1 SPGSVATP
9 PVTTRTGSP
18 SVWASTVW
26 TRRFARMIS
35 ALCGVLR
42 QHHPVAEPR
51 LVAVDLTGVEGRHE
65 VEHLGGDDLAGHE
78 HREARR
84 VRGDEPGR
92 DRSVT
97 ALDAAAQLVREDV
110 LDVLPAQARIVGRAQ
125 VAVGQLR
132 GRILG

>member
-1 SPGSVATP
+1 RSAMVSPGSAATP
-9 PVTTRTGSP
+9 PVTTRTGNP

-26 TRRFARMIS
+26 TRRFARMLS
-35 ALCGVLR
+35 ALRAVLR

-51 LVAVDLTGVEGRHE
+51 LVAVDLTSVQGRHE

-92 DRSVT
+92 DRPLAVV
-97 ALDAAAQLVREDV
+97 DAAAQFVREDV
-110 LDVLPAQARIVGRAQ
+110 LGVLPPQARIVGRAQ
-125 VAVGQLR
+125 
-132 GRILG
+132 I